1 MQQEIEGYENEIKDL
16 KKKIPK
22 KLPFA
27 TIPANEAMQ
36 RTLGRDSSQNNLP
49 VANQNHNNF
58 GDTSLFSQE
67 IKLVKTMN
75 KMLEKNNSELKSNLS
90 EALLNKLPP
99 LPKLPKDLNA
109 NVAKSESISKL
120 TKQSDNLMKVHL
132 MN

>member
-1 MQQEIEGYENEIKDL
+1 MQQEIDGYENEIKDL

-27 TIPANEAMQ
+27 ALPANEALQ
-36 RTLGRDSSQNNLP
+36 RSLSRDSQSNAP
-49 VANQNHNNF
+49 AVNQNQNNF

-90 EALLNKLPP
+90 EALLTKLPP
-99 LPKLPKDLNA
+99 FPKLPKDLNT
-109 NVAKSESISKL
+109 NFVKNESISRL
-120 TKQSDNLMKVHL
+120 TKQSDNLMKVII
-132 MN
+132 